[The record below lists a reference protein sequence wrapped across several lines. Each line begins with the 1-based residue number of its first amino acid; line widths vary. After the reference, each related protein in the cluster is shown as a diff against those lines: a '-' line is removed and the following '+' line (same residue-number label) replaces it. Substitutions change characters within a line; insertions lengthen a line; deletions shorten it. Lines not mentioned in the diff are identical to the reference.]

1 MAGSLALGVNLSGAE
16 FGSRVPGTFGV
27 DYTYPTHSEIDYYA
41 GKGLGVIRLP
51 FLWERIQRSE
61 FGALDATELGRL
73 DDVVSYAT
81 GKGLKVDIDPHNY
94 GYGFG
99 NLIGSAQTPNSAF
112 ADLWGKLAAHFKSN
126 SNVIFGLMN
135 EPHDQSA
142 SAWLGSAN
150 AAIAAIRNAGAA
162 QEILVPG
169 SYWDGAW
176 TWVSSDND
184 TVVGAGV
191 ADPAHNFAFEVHQ
204 YLDSDG
210 SGNSG
215 AISTTVGVERLTAI
229 TQWAEQTG
237 NRLFLGEVGV
247 TSDQTNLTALDAM
260 LGYMQQHTGAWQG
273 MTFWSGGPWWG
284 NYQFSIEPQNGVDK
298 PQMGILLQH
307 LSAPP
312 PAPGPIGPVALVGSG
327 DFNGNG
333 NGEFV
338 WRGSNASMSAWE
350 YDAAAQTITATNLGA
365 VDPGWASFASGHF
378 INGASA
384 SASQMLM
391 DYVPNGTMTLW
402 WVSSAGQL
410 SGIDLGQRWNNIGM
424 IAAGQFATLGGN
436 GISNFLVSNLTDHHL
451 YNWWIGSNNQLQG
464 IDLGSHWTN
473 VSLVTTGQFTNN
485 GGTNLLVSNDV
496 DHHLYDWWIGSNG
509 TLQGIDLG
517 AHWSNVALVG
527 NGQFTANGGTNL
539 LVTNTV
545 DHHLYDWWI
554 SNGTLQ
560 GIDLGAAWSNI
571 QLVTVGHFDNKTSN
585 TQMLV
590 TNTLDHHLY
599 EWWISPQG
607 QLAGIDL
614 GPAWSNV
621 QFLGTG
627 HYNNNSAFDEL
638 LVRNTADGHFYEWW
652 IANNRLVGV
661 DLGVAASATAAA
673 SSNSMTT
680 AGATSSSAELEP
692 SSAANTGTAGGS
704 NVSGLGGGMSMAG
717 LSTTASVMAPDLMGS
732 DVMGSGLAAKSADPT
747 ASLVQAIASFGATD
761 DFVNVSDPL
770 ADTGHL
776 QPSQIAVLADSSFA
790 RGGGT

>member
-1 MAGSLALGVNLSGAE
+1 MAGSLLLGVNLSGAE
-16 FGSRVPGTFGV
+16 FGSRVPGTFGI
-27 DYTYPTHSEIDYYA
+27 DYTYPTHAEVDYYA
-41 GKGLGVIRLP
+41 GKGLSVIRLP

-61 FGALDATELGRL
+61 FGALDTAELARL

-99 NLIGSAQTPNSAF
+99 NLIGSAQTPNTAF
-112 ADLWGKLAAHFKSN
+112 ADLWGKLAVHFKSN

-150 AAIAAIRNAGAA
+150 AAIAAIRNAGAS

-298 PQMGILLQH
+298 PQMGVLLQH
-307 LSAPP
+307 LSPPTPP
-312 PAPGPIGPVALVGSG
+312 PAPGPIGPVALVGAG
-327 DFNGNG
+327 DLNGNG
-333 NGEFV
+333 NGEFA
-338 WRGSNASMSAWE
+338 WRGSNASMSVWE
-350 YDAAAQTITATNLGA
+350 YDPAAQTITATNLGA
-365 VDPGWASFASGHF
+365 VDPNWTSFGSGHF
-378 INGASA
+378 SNLNGAN
-384 SASQMLM
+384 ASQMLM

-410 SGIDLGQRWNNIGM
+410 TGIDLGQRWNNIGM
-424 IAAGQFATLGGN
+424 VAAGQFTTLGGS

-451 YNWWIGSNNQLQG
+451 YDWWIDSNNKLQG
-464 IDLGSHWTN
+464 IDLGPYWAN
-473 VSLVTTGQFTNN
+473 VSLVATGQFTNN
-485 GGTNLLVSNDV
+485 GGTNLLVSNNI
-496 DHHLYDWWIGSNG
+496 DHHLYDWWIGSNNQ
-509 TLQGIDLG
+509 LQGMDLG
-517 AHWSNVALVG
+517 AHWSNVAFVAT
-527 NGQFTANGGTNL
+527 GQFTANGGTNF
-539 LVTNTV
+539 LVTNTA

-560 GIDLGAAWSNI
+560 GIDLGPAWSNI
-571 QLVTVGHFDNKTSN
+571 QLVAVGRFDNHTSN

-590 TNTLDHHLY
+590 TNTVDHHLY
-599 EWWISPQG
+599 EWWITPQG
-607 QLAGIDL
+607 QLTGIDL
-614 GPAWSNV
+614 GPAWNNV
-621 QFLGTG
+621 QLLGNS
-627 HYNNNSAFDEL
+627 HYNNSSAFNEL
-638 LVRNTADGHFYEWW
+638 LVRNTVDGHFYEWW
-652 IANNRLVGV
+652 IANNQLSGG
-661 DLGVAASATAAA
+661 DLGTATTSGTAAA
-673 SSNSMTT
+673 SSSSMTM
-680 AGATSSSAELEP
+680 AGATSSSAL
-692 SSAANTGTAGGS
+692 
-704 NVSGLGGGMSMAG
+704 
-717 LSTTASVMAPDLMGS
+717 
-732 DVMGSGLAAKSADPT
+732 ADPT
-747 ASLVQAIASFGATD
+747 ALVVQAIASFGTTD
-761 DFVNVSDPL
+761 ASVNGGDTL
-770 ADTGHL
+770 ADAAHS
-776 QPSQIAVLADSSFA
+776 QPSQVAVPADSFLA

>member
-1 MAGSLALGVNLSGAE
+1 MAGSLLLGVNLSGAE
-16 FGSRVPGTFGV
+16 FGTRVPGTFGV
-27 DYTYPTHSEIDYYA
+27 DYTYPTHAEVDYYA

-61 FGALDATELGRL
+61 GGPLDSTELARL

-99 NLIGSAQTPNSAF
+99 NLIGSTQTPNTAF

-142 SAWLGSAN
+142 SVWLGSAN
-150 AAIAAIRNAGAA
+150 AAIAAIRNTGAA

-191 ADPAHNFAFEVHQ
+191 QDPAHNFAFEVHQ

-215 AISTTVGVERLTAI
+215 AISTTIGVERLTAI

-237 NRLFLGEVGV
+237 SRLFLGEVGV
-247 TSDQTNLTALDAM
+247 TSDQTNLTALDNM

-312 PAPGPIGPVALVGSG
+312 PAPGPTGPVALVGSG

-333 NGEFV
+333 KGEFV
-338 WRGSNASMSAWE
+338 WRGSNSSMSVWE
-350 YDAAAQTITATNLGA
+350 YDPAAQTITATDLGA
-365 VDPGWASFASGHF
+365 VGPGWTSVASGHF
-378 INGASA
+378 INGANA
-384 SASQMLM
+384 GASQMLM
-391 DYVPNGTMTLW
+391 DYVPNGLMTLW

-410 SGIDLGQRWNNIGM
+410 TGIDLGQRWNNIGM
-424 IAAGQFATLGGN
+424 IAAGQFTTTGGGS

-451 YNWWIGSNNQLQG
+451 YDWWIGSNNQLQG
-464 IDLGSHWTN
+464 IDLGPSWTN
-473 VSLVTTGQFTNN
+473 VSLVTVGQFTSN
-485 GGTNLLVSNDV
+485 GGSNLLVSNNI

-517 AHWSNVALVG
+517 PSWNNVAIVA
-527 NGQFTANGGTNL
+527 NGQFTANGATNF

-554 SNGTLQ
+554 GNGTLQ
-560 GIDLGAAWSNI
+560 GIDLGTAWSNI
-571 QLVTVGHFDNKTSN
+571 QLVTVGHFDNNTSN

-590 TNTLDHHLY
+590 TNTVDHHLY

-607 QLAGIDL
+607 QLTGIDL
-614 GPAWSNV
+614 GPAWNNV
-621 QFLGTG
+621 QLLGTG
-627 HYNNNSAFDEL
+627 HYNNSSAFDQL

-652 IANNRLVGV
+652 IANNRLSGG
-661 DLGVAASATAAA
+661 DLGVAAGSATAAA
-673 SSNSMTT
+673 SSSSMTM
-680 AGATSSSAELEP
+680 AGATSSSAAHGP
-692 SSAANTGTAGGS
+692 SSAADS
-704 NVSGLGGGMSMAG
+704 
-717 LSTTASVMAPDLMGS
+717 
-732 DVMGSGLAAKSADPT
+732 T

-761 DFVNVSDPL
+761 ALANAGGAL
-770 ADTGHL
+770 ADAGHL
-776 QPSQIAVLADSSFA
+776 QPSPVAVLADSSFT